1 MIRVVNGF
9 VCMNGCDVAAARR
22 GADPRNP
29 TRDPVKQEILDRANP
44 AKAAQPIATG
54 SDGLGGRV
62 DIVV

>member
-1 MIRVVNGF
+1 MLLVVNGF

-29 TRDPVKQEILDRANP
+29 TRDPVKQEMLDRANP
-44 AKAAQPIATG
+44 AKAERPAAAVA
-54 SDGLGGRV
+54 GLGGRV